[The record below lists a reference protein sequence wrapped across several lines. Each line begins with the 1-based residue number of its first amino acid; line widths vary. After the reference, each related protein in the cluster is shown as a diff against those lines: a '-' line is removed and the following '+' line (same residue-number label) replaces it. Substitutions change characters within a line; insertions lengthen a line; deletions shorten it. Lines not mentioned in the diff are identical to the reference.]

1 MHQFEKKIRRFINI
15 LTAKDFISRID
26 YRCKKERF
34 GSEYG
39 GWYISTE
46 NIDEN
51 SVIYSFGVG
60 NDATFDL
67 ALIERYGLKVHA
79 FDPTPKSIR
88 WVKEQNFSDNFI
100 LHPYGLADFDGE
112 ISFFSP
118 DNENFISHTI
128 IENTYKNKDN
138 TIVVPIKRLKTIVA
152 ELGHNTIDIL
162 KIDIE
167 GAEYKFID
175 DLASSQIRPKQILVE
190 FHHRFKTIGIEKS
203 KHAIKT
209 LRGLGYKLYSISD
222 MGEEYSFMFFP
233 E

>member
-1 MHQFEKKIRRFINI
+1 MHQFEKKIRRLINI
-15 LTAKDFISRID
+15 LTTKDFISRID

-39 GWYISTE
+39 GWYISIE

-51 SVIYSFGVG
+51 SIVYSFGVG

-79 FDPTPKSIR
+79 FDPTPKSIL
-88 WVKEQNFSDNFI
+88 WVKEQNFNENFI

-138 TIVVPIKRLKTIVA
+138 TIVVPVKRLKTIMT

-175 DLASSQIRPKQILVE
+175 DLASSNIRPKQILVE
-190 FHHRFKTIGIEKS
+190 FHHRFKTIGIGKS
-203 KHAIKT
+203 KQAIKT

-222 MGEEYSFMFFP
+222 MGEEYSFIFSP
-233 E
+233 N